1 MRSPENVKSSE
12 EMSGCFLLGK
22 QMVAIAKG
30 CESPLSCQKW
40 PQGHG
45 SVGCMFDCTHKHAC
59 TRAAVI
65 LKVMGLEL
73 SQLYFQSPRCHC

>member
-45 SVGCMFDCTHKHAC
+45 SVGCMFDCTENHRLH
-59 TRAAVI
+59 TSFI
-65 LKVMGLEL
+65 IF
-73 SQLYFQSPRCHC
+73 SI